1 MAFLPA
7 FHRNKPTTS
16 SSSRS
21 RMPSLFNTLR
31 LSIYGAV
38 LLFTVICL
46 AMAGHFQTVLAAS
59 DLTRFVPF
67 AIFVCTASLF
77 IFLILVLFSLLLRE
91 RNPIS
96 TRIELASLG
105 LAGVFWLVLGVYLTT
120 SESQDADVECF
131 SANDLTMHLDDEIAD
146 FHTDQF
152 QAMYRVLNSFALLN
166 AILILASCF
175 ILLVLALRRHR
186 NGDEHMW
193 HGPVTSC
200 AWFNTYN
207 NNNGKPQRGKQSSI
221 SALLPTTAAA
231 VTTYTEKPQRRATRE
246 SVKRSE
252 STTRRPSMRQTT
264 SPVIPP
270 APAPA
275 AASSPPPRQPMRTT
289 VSRNPYMQAYDAP
302 LPSLPRPA
310 RGNSVKRSAT
320 SVSRRETEAGVM
332 LTPADRQN
340 STRRR

>member
-1 MAFLPA
+1 MPSSVSHTFL
-7 FHRNKPTTS
+7 S
-16 SSSRS
+16 SSCR
-21 RMPSLFNTLR
+21 PL
-31 LSIYGAV
+31 
-38 LLFTVICL
+38 
-46 AMAGHFQTVLAAS
+46 
-59 DLTRFVPF
+59 LTRD
-67 AIFVCTASLF
+67 
-77 IFLILVLFSLLLRE
+77 LV
-91 RNPIS
+91 
-96 TRIELASLG
+96 
-105 LAGVFWLVLGVYLTT
+105 
-120 SESQDADVECF
+120 
-131 SANDLTMHLDDEIAD
+131 
-146 FHTDQF
+146 
-152 QAMYRVLNSFALLN
+152 
-166 AILILASCF
+166 LASCF

-264 SPVIPP
+264 SPVVPP

-275 AASSPPPRQPMRTT
+275 AAPSPPPRQPMRTT